1 MFDPLSPSFAQ
12 DPYSVY
18 DRLRQSPEPV
28 FFAPMGCHLL
38 SRYEDVEVAARNPV
52 MVRSLEAFS
61 DEVTI
66 REQQVQANFHDMP
79 NHEQFVQFSM
89 LERDGEVHRRL
100 RMVVLREFSKA
111 FIEKHR
117 AMVQAYV
124 NRLLDD
130 VLQNDTLEFVGD
142 LAAQVP
148 GHIIGRILGVPD
160 EDCPQLRT
168 WSEDIV
174 QYFDADRTPENKA
187 RAENATREFY
197 EYLLAQID
205 QRRQSPTGDLLTTLV
220 KAEASGELNE
230 TELVST
236 SLLILAGGH
245 GSTID
250 VLGTGMLTLISN
262 PDQLQ
267 RLRDDPSLMP
277 TAVQEMFRYDAPLPF
292 FHRYASEE
300 VEVMG
305 RVYPKGTKFGLLYG
319 SANRDPDAF
328 PEADAFR
335 VDRVPNRHV
344 AFGRGAHLCLGNN
357 LARLNMD
364 IIFSTLLRRVSTFE
378 LAINE
383 PVFRPG
389 LSSRGLTSLPLR
401 ISTA

>member
-28 FFAPMGCHLL
+28 FFAPMNCQLL
-38 SRYEDVEVAARNPV
+38 SRYEDVEGAARNPV

-61 DEVTI
+61 DEATI

-79 NHEQFVQFSM
+79 NHERFVQFSM

-117 AMVQAYV
+117 TMVQTYV
-124 NRLLDD
+124 NALLDD
-130 VLQNDTLEFVGD
+130 VLQKDNIEFVED

-148 GHIIGRILGVPD
+148 GHIIGKILGVPD

-187 RAENATREFY
+187 RAENATTELY
-197 EYLLAQID
+197 EYLLKQIE
-205 QRRQSPTGDLLTTLV
+205 QRRQSPTEDLLTTLV
-220 KAEASGELNE
+220 QAEASGELNE

-250 VLGTGMLTLISN
+250 VLGTGMLALITN

-305 RVYPKGTKFGLLYG
+305 RVYPKGTRFGLLYG
-319 SANRDPDAF
+319 SANRDPEAF
-328 PEADAFR
+328 PEADDFR

-364 IIFSTLLRRVSTFE
+364 IIFSTLLRRVSSFE
-378 LAINE
+378 LDVTE
-383 PVFRPG
+383 PLFRPG

-401 ISTA
+401 IRAA